1 MILNDRFL
9 VSSEIFLAVNK
20 TQTDKFG
27 WIIQHAQSLTIVWMY
42 DIWYY

>member
-9 VSSEIFLAVNK
+9 ISSEIFVVVNT

-42 DIWYY
+42 DIWY